1 LLGGEY
7 VVLDREGGSVMR
19 FHVRRWLVG
28 LGIVTFTAAASLFVA
43 PATAHAGDCYTVWV
57 GPQGVQICP

>member
-1 LLGGEY
+1 
-7 VVLDREGGSVMR
+7 MR

-43 PATAHAGDCYTVWV
+43 PAPAHAADCYTITV
-57 GPQGVQICP
+57 GPQGVQICPWQ